1 MNTNYLVKSA
11 RGKTIFIFF
20 YHSFYI
26 IFVNIFKYLYQNKK
40 IYTHKEEKP
49 GILQINDVF

>member
-1 MNTNYLVKSA
+1 MNKNYLVKSA

-40 IYTHKEEKP
+40 FYTHKEEKP
-49 GILQINDVF
+49 GILQINDAF